1 MSRTL
6 VIGDIHGG
14 LKALKEVLD
23 KAKVTQE
30 DVLIFLGDYVDGWSD
45 SANTLDFLIDLK
57 QSHHCIILKGN
68 HDELILNW
76 LKTGKTNTK
85 WLEHGGKST
94 LEAYKNI
101 KKTHKKLHAHFIE
114 NLSNYYVDDLNRLY
128 VHAGFANLHGPDYE
142 FYENTVYWDRT
153 LWEMALATDP
163 NLSKDDPKYPVRLTL
178 FKEIYIGHTPTN
190 RFGKHTPMQ
199 AQNVYNIDTAAAY
212 KGPLT
217 IFDVDSKEYWQSTPV
232 HELYPEENGRN

>member
-45 SANTLDFLIDLK
+45 SARTLDFLIDLK

-76 LKTGKTNTK
+76 LKTGKTNPK
-85 WLEHGGKST
+85 WLQHGGKST
-94 LEAYKNI
+94 LEAYKNCN
-101 KKTHKKLHAHFIE
+101 KTHKKLHARFIE
-114 NLSNYYVDDLNRLY
+114 NLPHYYVDDLNRLY

-163 NLSKDDPKYPVRLTL
+163 NLSNDDPKYPVRLKL

-199 AQNVYNIDTAAAY
+199 ARNVYNIDTAAAY

-217 IFDVDSKEYWQSTPV
+217 IFDVDTKEYWQSTPV
-232 HELYPEENGRN
+232 HELYPGENGRN

>member
-45 SANTLDFLIDLK
+45 SAKTLDFLIDLK
-57 QSHHCIILKGN
+57 QSHNCIILKGN

-76 LKTGKTNTK
+76 LKTGKTNPK

-114 NLSNYYVDDLNRLY
+114 DLPNYYVDDLNRLY

-163 NLSKDDPKYPVRLTL
+163 NLSKDDPKYPVRLKL
-178 FKEIYIGHTPTN
+178 FKEIYIGHTPTS

-232 HELYPEENGRN
+232 HELYPGENGRN

>member
-6 VIGDIHGG
+6 AIGDIHGG
-14 LKALKEVLD
+14 LRALKEILK
-23 KAKVTQE
+23 KA
-30 DVLIFLGDYVDGWSD
+30 DVKPDDLLIFLGDYVDGWSD
-45 SANTLDFLIDLK
+45 SANTINYLIDLK
-57 QSHHCIILKGN
+57 QHQNCIILKGN
-68 HDELILNW
+68 HDDLILNW
-76 LKTGKTNTK
+76 LKTDKTNPK
-85 WLEHGGKST
+85 WLQHGGKST
-94 LEAYKNI
+94 IESYK
-101 KKTHKKLHAHFIE
+101 KVSKTHKKIHADFIE
-114 NLSNYYVDDLNRLY
+114 HLPHYHTDDSNRLF

-142 FYENTVYWDRT
+142 YYENTVYWDRT

-163 NLSKDDPKYPVRLTL
+163 NLTKNDPKYPVRLKL

-190 RFGKHTPMQ
+190 RFGKHIPMQ

-232 HELYPEENGRN
+232 HELYPGENGRN